1 MYVIGWLLQIAT
13 LMGSSFGLAALQQ
26 NHVSPVSDVLLYL
39 LFALLGQEQLSEGR
53 VEVACG
59 LRA

>member
-1 MYVIGWLLQIAT
+1 MSA
-13 LMGSSFGLAALQQ
+13 
-26 NHVSPVSDVLLYL
+26 VSDVLLYL

-53 VEVACG
+53 VELTCG